1 MLAKENL
8 EQGENWDNSKPMKK
22 RIKMQKKKSH
32 LSRVFNEAFSGEDV
46 AFLLAHKLGI
56 FDFSTQFALK
66 INN

>member
-1 MLAKENL
+1 
-8 EQGENWDNSKPMKK
+8 MKK